1 MGFDEASLC
10 VLSYNS
16 AHDKWKKEAWHRVFV
31 NEHWMQ
37 KEIFEGTFSHPPP
50 LLLLLSLPVVTLLT
64 KHSSVILVIAVKVL
78 KILCIFHSY
87 QLWFFCYEEK
97 VFWVISLQRYIQRWW
112 FINLWCATTSL
123 HLNPAI
129 SHKYPWCSEV
139 KNRLQ
144 SFSSYF
150 LKKSYKNGI
159 LFILGIIANAI
170 LLQPIPFDL
179 KSNKIEIVLHFF
191 KVCIENGLA
200 AEVEKM
206 HFKLGQFLKSWFYA

>member
-1 MGFDEASLC
+1 MKH
-10 VLSYNS
+10 LSVYSHTILHMINEKRK
-16 AHDKWKKEAWHRVFV
+16 HGTEYLWMNIECKKRYLRVHFL
-31 NEHWMQ
+31 
-37 KEIFEGTFSHPPP
+37 TPPSYFS
-50 LLLLLSLPVVTLLT
+50 SPVVSLLT
-64 KHSSVILVIAVKVL
+64 KHISVILVIAVKVL

-179 KSNKIEIVLHFF
+179 KSNKIEIDLHFF
-191 KVCIENGLA
+191 KVGPLY
-200 AEVEKM
+200 V
-206 HFKLGQFLKSWFYA
+206 